1 MRLRLPLLA
10 AFIAI
15 FVALSAHAQPAQKSD
30 WLFAYF
36 RNPGT
41 QGIYLAISS
50 DGYHFTPL
58 NHDQPW
64 VKPQLP
70 GGIMRDVYL
79 TQGPDHI
86 FRMVWTCGWHG
97 HSLGY
102 SQSSD
107 LIHWS
112 QQRKIPLMQNFPE
125 ARNVWAPETYW
136 DAAKGK
142 WIIVWSSAVDNIGFG
157 NRIYY
162 SLTKNFHH
170 FTIPALLF
178 DPGYVVI
185 DATIYHG
192 TGKYYLVYK
201 DQNTHPLRYQVRYA
215 TGPSYTGPWSKSS
228 EPITPMWSEGP
239 SVVHVG
245 KQYIVYY
252 DHYRVPLRY
261 EGVESTDWIH
271 WKSINKKMAL
281 PPFSK
286 HGSFLRISAAEAA
299 RLMAYKPPAQ

>member
-1 MRLRLPLLA
+1 MKLRIPILTALLA
-10 AFIAI
+10 IL
-15 FVALSAHAQPAQKSD
+15 VTLYAHAQPSKKY

-50 DGYHFTPL
+50 DGYHFKPL

-64 VKPQLP
+64 VKPQFP
-70 GGIMRDVYL
+70 SEVMRDVYV
-79 TQGPDHI
+79 TQGPHGTY
-86 FRMVWTCGWHG
+86 RMVWTWGWHG

-102 SQSSD
+102 AHSRD

-112 QQRKIPLMQNFPE
+112 AQRNLPVMQNYPDT
-125 ARNVWAPETYW
+125 RNVWAPQTYW
-136 DAAKGK
+136 DAAKNK
-142 WIIVWSSAVDNIGFG
+142 WIIVWSSAIDNSGLG

-162 SLTKNFHH
+162 SLTSSFHH
-170 FTIPALLF
+170 FTIPSLLF
-178 DPGYVVI
+178 DPGYVTI
-185 DATIYHG
+185 DATIYHDN
-192 TGKYYLVYK
+192 GKYYLVYK
-201 DQNTHPLRYQVRYA
+201 DQSVHPLRYQVRYA
-215 TGPSYTGPWSKSS
+215 TGPSYTGPWSKPSA
-228 EPITPMWSEGP
+228 PITPMWSEGP

-261 EGVESTDWIH
+261 EGVESTDWKQ
-271 WKSINKKMAL
+271 WYSVNQKMSF

-286 HGSFLRISAAEAA
+286 HGSFLQITASEAT
-299 RLMAYKPPAQ
+299 RLMAAHPAAQ